1 MLKNIS
7 HAGGVEKADEILFN
21 TPFGYMF
28 PQLAA
33 LPECKLPERPQTLS
47 ALQKLGTAMADPGT
61 PDDPQAARRD
71 SSIPAIFTY
80 LGQFIDHDITA
91 RTDRDTGLSR
101 IADEDGNALNITPLE
116 PDVVLGNLKNGR
128 RPQLDL
134 DNMYGDGPSLLPPG
148 TPGADSKAGALYN
161 HNFTLKVE
169 YRNGYI
175 DLPRDGRSALIADMR
190 NDENLIVSQFHA
202 AMLRFHNKVMATLNP
217 GLSYRARYVK
227 ARRLV
232 RWAYQYVVIN
242 DYLKHVCDESIVE
255 DVLHNGPRFFGP
267 RVNGGPLAMPL
278 EFSVAGFRFGHSMIR
293 PFYRLNRVTGQ
304 KLIAELLG
312 VSTEDRRFG
321 EDLLEAQAGWTYRLK
336 PEFVIEW
343 ENFVRFDYNDPQKAR
358 KIDAKL
364 ALGLFDLGLPDTQP
378 NTVLAVLTQRN
389 LLRGYLLSIPTGQA
403 IASAMGIV
411 PLTGRDLLAGESQ
424 AVKEAFYEG
433 DFDTR
438 TPLWYYIL
446 KEAEVQ
452 KKGESL
458 GAVGSRLVAET
469 LVGLI
474 KEDPNSYLNNV
485 HNWAVSQDYNGNPD
499 GIRVEYGTKITTVA
513 DILKFA
519 GVPLGTA
526 HLERPSIV
534 VAEPVVG

>member
-1 MLKNIS
+1 MLKNVS

-33 LPECKLPERPQTLS
+33 LPECKLPVRPQTLS

-61 PDDPQAARRD
+61 PDDPQAGQRD

-101 IADEDGNALNITPLE
+101 IADEDGNALDITPLE
-116 PDVVLGNLKNGR
+116 PDVVVSNLKNGR

-134 DNMYGDGPSLLPPG
+134 DNVYGDGPSLLPPG
-148 TPGADSKAGALYN
+148 TPGADARAGALYN
-161 HNFTLKVE
+161 RNFTLKVE
-169 YRNGYI
+169 QRNDYI
-175 DLPRDGRSALIADMR
+175 DLPRDGRSALIGDMR
-190 NDENLIVSQFHA
+190 NDENVIVNQLHA
-202 AMLRFHNKVMATLNP
+202 AFLSFHNKVFATLNP
-217 GLSYRARYVK
+217 HLSYRVRYIK

-242 DYLKHVCDESIVE
+242 EYLKQVCDESIVE

-312 VSTEDRRFG
+312 VSIEDRRFG
-321 EDLLEAQAGWTYRLK
+321 EDLLEAHGSGYSLK
-336 PEFVIEW
+336 PEFVVEW

-358 KIDAKL
+358 KIDPKVAW
-364 ALGLFDLGLPDTQP
+364 GLFDLGFPGTRP
-378 NTVLAVLTQRN
+378 KTVLAVLTQRN

-403 IASAMGIV
+403 VASAMGIV
-411 PLTGRDLLAGESQ
+411 PLTGRDLLAGETP
-424 AVKEAFYEG
+424 AIKEAFYEG
-433 DFDTR
+433 DFDTQ

-446 KEAEVQ
+446 KEAEIQ
-452 KKGESL
+452 KRGESL

-469 LVGLI
+469 LVGLV

-485 HNWAVSQDYNGNPD
+485 HNWAVSQDYYGNPD
-499 GIRVEYGTKITTVA
+499 GIRVEYGTKITTIA
-513 DILKFA
+513 DILRFA
-519 GVPLGTA
+519 EVPLGPDPLGTLPLA
-526 HLERPSIV
+526 